1 MRESTAEFRA
11 HQPVLTA
18 RSAARSALDCRAG
31 PRALINME
39 GSAFEA
45 SRGAHPSLLP
55 TIPATLRP
63 SLPSKKLLHSPV
75 SLSLSFKQKP
85 SRSAF
90 LPKKSSSFSFSLIL
104 SSKKKLFSSFLSR
117 HEGENVSLSLSYSPF
132 LPKNHLSL
140 LSFLP
145 SPFHFISF
153 LSKRVFLPFFAALR
167 RISFSLF
174 FPLSLTLSSKKL
186 SSLFSSATSL
196 LRSYTNPFSLSLSAT
211 LSSNY
216 PSHVAPFS
224 SLPDPLFSLVHS
236 RLSLLSPFT
245 LSLSLSLMTVE
256 GTVEEG
262 VESERSWGVGTV
274 GSAQ

>member
-85 SRSAF
+85 SRSPF
-90 LPKKSSSFSFSLIL
+90 LPKKSSSFSLSLIL

-117 HEGENVSLSLSYSPF
+117 HEGETLSLSHSPF

-153 LSKRVFLPFFAALR
+153 LSKRVFLPFFTALR
-167 RISFSLF
+167 HISFSLF

-196 LRSYTNPFSLSLSAT
+196 FRSCTNPFSLSLSAT

-236 RLSLLSPFT
+236 LPSLSIHPF
-245 LSLSLSLMTVE
+245 SLSLSLMTVE

>member
-117 HEGENVSLSLSYSPF
+117 HEGETLSLSYSSF

-153 LSKRVFLPFFAALR
+153 LSKRVFFAALR

-196 LRSYTNPFSLSLSAT
+196 FRSCTNPFSLSLSAT

-224 SLPDPLFSLVHS
+224 SLPDPLFCLVHS

-256 GTVEEG
+256 GTVEEE

>member
-117 HEGENVSLSLSYSPF
+117 HEGETLSLSYSSF

-153 LSKRVFLPFFAALR
+153 LSKRVFFAALR

-196 LRSYTNPFSLSLSAT
+196 FRSCTNPFSLSLSQPPFLPTIPAT
-211 LSSNY
+211 LHRSP
-216 PSHVAPFS
+216 PSQTPFFPSYTRVSPFS
-224 SLPDPLFSLVHS
+224 LH
-236 RLSLLSPFT
+236 SPF
-245 LSLSLSLMTVE
+245 LSLSL
-256 GTVEEG
+256 
-262 VESERSWGVGTV
+262 
-274 GSAQ
+274 